1 MKKNFKDII
10 IYLYYTCIFYA
21 NFNHDFLHDNINK
34 RVILIIHSEKFL
46 SRTVTE
52 NHAVTWMKEKTLLY
66 FEKQP
71 QIKPD
76 LSKRIV
82 LLPNN
87 SLAIY
92 NATVDDSSDDYK
104 CNILR
109 QPENIY
115 ITHRL
120 RVDPERTHQPS
131 AASPP
136 PQHSHKGIIRVI
148 PSRRMDVNQ
157 GQTITFGCET
167 DMQPPPEIKW
177 FIEVKY

>member
-10 IYLYYTCIFYA
+10 IYLYYTRIFYVS
-21 NFNHDFLHDNINK
+21 FNHDFLQDNINK
-34 RVILIIHSEKFL
+34 RLILIIHSEKLL

-52 NHAVTWMKEKTLLY
+52 NYAVTWTKDNKMLY
-66 FEKQP
+66 FETQP
-71 QIKPD
+71 HIKED
-76 LSKRIV
+76 LMKRIV

-92 NATVDDSSDDYK
+92 NATVSDSSDDYK

-109 QPENIY
+109 KPENINL
-115 ITHRL
+115 THRL
-120 RVDPERTHQPS
+120 RVDPERTHQQS

-148 PSRRMDVNQ
+148 PSRRIEVNQ

-167 DMQPPPEIKW
+167 DTQPPPEIKW